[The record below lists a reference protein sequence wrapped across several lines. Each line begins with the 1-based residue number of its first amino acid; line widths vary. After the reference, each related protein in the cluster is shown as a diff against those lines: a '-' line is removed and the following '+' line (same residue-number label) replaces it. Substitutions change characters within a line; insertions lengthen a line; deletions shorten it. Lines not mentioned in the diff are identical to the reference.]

1 MNRTQTTIRLPSELK
16 EQLQKQADE
25 MGYSFNGMVIE
36 AIQTGLEVESRRAL
50 SHKQKC
56 KTR

>member
-36 AIQTGLEVESRRAL
+36 AIRTGLEVESRRAL
-50 SHKQKC
+50 SHKRKY
-56 KTR
+56 KTQ

>member
-25 MGYSFNGMVIE
+25 MGYTITDLVLFILRNYVHSTILRE
-36 AIQTGLEVESRRAL
+36 
-50 SHKQKC
+50 
-56 KTR
+56 